1 MMYFIE
7 VDRTI
12 EYDHYFT
19 CLHYNNNNKKGQKE
33 EDERDFWCGVMSILY
48 NTNIFFKVYQY
59 QKSALLRAWEYLS

>member
-19 CLHYNNNNKKGQKE
+19 CLHYNHNNKKGQNE

-48 NTNIFFKVYQY
+48 ITLTYSLKYTNIKKVRY
-59 QKSALLRAWEYLS
+59 